1 MRLRWLH
8 TVLFL
13 TLFVPTASADT
24 LTIPT
29 DITVFGK
36 TDVFSGP
43 SFVVSGAFGATDWF
57 ALTADGTVDL
67 ASGRFTANAAGVIVA
82 PGSTN
87 TGNSPGQ
94 TATAPASAVAPGFP
108 YASLLIGNGDL
119 GYFPVFMQTQQV
131 DSAVRRRQRCSWRC
145 ARWCRCFLASPASP
159 AERRCTSGSTT
170 STRATTVARSVCRR
184 TAIRRFPN
192 PPPCSCSARVWPQL
206 GCDAGESSRRGRT
219 RD

>member
-82 PGSTN
+82 PGFN
-87 TGNSPGQ
+87 EHWQ
-94 TATAPASAVAPGFP
+94 FP
-108 YASLLIGNGDL
+108 WANCHGSG
-119 GYFPVFMQTQQV
+119 
-131 DSAVRRRQRCSWRC
+131 
-145 ARWCRCFLASPASP
+145 
-159 AERRCTSGSTT
+159 ER
-170 STRATTVARSVCRR
+170 
-184 TAIRRFPN
+184 
-192 PPPCSCSARVWPQL
+192 CSARVSLRVSTHRQWRPRLLPGLHADATSGL
-206 GCDAGESSRRGRT
+206 GQCDAANDAHGDAHAGVDVSWLHRLRRR
-219 RD
+219 RDAALPGQRHQHERQ